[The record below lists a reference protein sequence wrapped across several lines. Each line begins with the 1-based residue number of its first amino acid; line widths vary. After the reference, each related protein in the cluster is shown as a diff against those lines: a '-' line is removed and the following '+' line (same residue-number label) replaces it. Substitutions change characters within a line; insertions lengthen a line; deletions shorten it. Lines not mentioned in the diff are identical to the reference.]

1 MRVVTDFNVFDIGLF
16 VLFFYY
22 LPFYECW
29 SAQLLFINITG
40 TTSVWD
46 YQCMS
51 SACRLYWCLILQ
63 MAASAPLYSTSS
75 PQEVNIHMLLC
86 YISNYHRSLQ
96 YCLSLLTRSYTLI
109 SDPPLTDFLWSSVCF
124 VYVFHIV
131 QNLKKINKRNQVKGT
146 FMCVCQK
153 LDHG

>member
-109 SDPPLTDFLWSSVCF
+109 SDPPYWLPVIQCLFCVCF
-124 VYVFHIV
+124 SHCTK
-131 QNLKKINKRNQVKGT
+131 LKKKNKRNQVKGT

>member
-1 MRVVTDFNVFDIGLF
+1 MQNMQCSKFCRDWGVLDTFACWWGLLRISMF
-16 VLFFYY
+16 LILDYLFCFFYY

-109 SDPPLTDFLWSSVCF
+109 SDPPLLTSCDPVSVLCMF
-124 VYVFHIV
+124 FTLY
-131 QNLKKINKRNQVKGT
+131 KT
-146 FMCVCQK
+146 
-153 LDHG
+153 